1 MFETIK
7 NKFNHLLNIK
17 TLIILAISVVFIGVA
32 LYVYNY
38 YVIPRLNPSYV
49 ANKEFVEKDAGQE
62 AELYY
67 FYTEWCPHCKKA
79 TPIWKE
85 LQSKYENA
93 PINNTKIYFRSIDC
107 DKNEKVADE
116 FKVEG
121 YPTIKLVKNGQII
134 EYDAKPDMNTLE
146 EFLHTQL

>member
-1 MFETIK
+1 MIDKIK
-7 NKFNHLLNIK
+7 ERFNHLLTIK
-17 TLIILAISVVFIGVA
+17 SLIILVLSVVFIGIA
-32 LYVYNY
+32 LYVYKY

-62 AELYY
+62 VELY
-67 FYTEWCPHCKKA
+67 FFFTEWCPHCKKA
-79 TPIWKE
+79 KPIWKE
-85 LQSKYENA
+85 LQSKYENT
-93 PINNTKIYFRSIDC
+93 PINNTKVYFRSIDC

-116 FKVEG
+116 FKIEG

-134 EYDAKPDMNTLE
+134 EYDAKPDLNTLE